1 LLALLAYHIRD
12 FMLVVNTQYT
22 YTKSIRPYS
31 YYPTQYF
38 KSKWNND
45 LQGINYWGGYA
56 VTQHLALSLDL
67 SVKVST
73 RYSSQD
79 YPYGAND
86 AVFSPYTK
94 TYGQYYTYTKPT
106 TYLTCMLGICYMFNK

>member
-1 LLALLAYHIRD
+1 
-12 FMLVVNTQYT
+12 MLVVNTRYT

-45 LQGINYWGGYA
+45 LLGINYWGGYA
-56 VTQHLALSLDL
+56 VIQHLALSIDL
-67 SVKVST
+67 SVKAST